1 MKKLIA
7 LLLMSFIFIVGC
19 SDTSNEREPIT
30 LETDE
35 EAENTEKTNDDES
48 SDELET
54 LDTEDIPEEFQGLG
68 LEKFERV
75 ESGVTSNITLE
86 YEDNIVL
93 QQTTENSANFED
105 VGLTID
111 AANEENA
118 ALYSEY
124 TSIFDVTY
132 ETEIIY
138 VGANEKVTIDYR
150 KQRDEM
156 EKLNSLFM
164 DEIPKVSRD
173 TTVEAAIEYFK
184 SEGYTHVQD

>member
-19 SDTSNEREPIT
+19 SDTSN
-30 LETDE
+30 D
-35 EAENTEKTNDDES
+35 
-48 SDELET
+48 
-54 LDTEDIPEEFQGLG
+54 
-68 LEKFERV
+68 
-75 ESGVTSNITLE
+75 ITLE